1 MTTANRTTKSLLLL
15 VGALLATTSPAR
27 AQGDATTP
35 FAPMAQATG
44 GFGAPTQWVLT
55 MSTTPGSGFVFVRKV
70 SGGSSEIALHPAL
83 DYFIADHISVG
94 GVVGIGYVSGDAG
107 RTTIDLGAR
116 IGYDLNIQDRI
127 GVWPMAGLFV
137 SHVSDDANH
146 SSNTATSLTLFAP
159 FLYHLAPHFF
169 VGLGPSFQLG
179 LSGGDYK
186 QYGLDFTLGGW
197 I

>member
-1 MTTANRTTKSLLLL
+1 M
-15 VGALLATTSPAR
+15 VGF
-27 AQGDATTP
+27 D
-35 FAPMAQATG
+35 
-44 GFGAPTQWVLT
+44 
-55 MSTTPGSGFVFVRKV
+55 
-70 SGGSSEIALHPAL
+70 
-83 DYFIADHISVG
+83 
-94 GVVGIGYVSGDAG
+94 YVSGDASS
-107 RTTIDLGAR
+107 TKLDLGAR
-116 IGYDLNIQDRI
+116 IGYDLTIQDRI

-137 SHVSDDANH
+137 SYVSDDASH

-159 FLYHLAPHFF
+159 FLYHPAPHFF